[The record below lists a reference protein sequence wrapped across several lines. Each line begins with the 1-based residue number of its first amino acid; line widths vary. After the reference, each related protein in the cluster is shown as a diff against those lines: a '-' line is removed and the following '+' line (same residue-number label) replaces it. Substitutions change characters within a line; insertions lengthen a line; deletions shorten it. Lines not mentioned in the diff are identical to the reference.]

1 MLNFKELIENETE
14 TEIEITESNYQKILK
29 DSESNEGET
38 LELFEEYSQKVGK
51 RIAIL
56 CEDRFDQIDELLKEA
71 ENRVWM
77 YRSYMDNDDSNDS
90 PDYIKVSRDD
100 ARKEYSEK
108 YNLNIEDGRPID
120 PDIFDSYEYW
130 EGVMAT
136 CRYLLGYGICQT
148 LDNVRTG
155 EDLLDT

>member
-1 MLNFKELIENETE
+1 MLNFKKLIENETE

-38 LELFEEYSQKVGK
+38 LELFEEYSQEVGK

-56 CEDRFDQIDELLKEA
+56 CENRFDQLDELLKEA
-71 ENRVWM
+71 EARGWM
-77 YRSYMDNDDSNDS
+77 YRFYMDDNRDDS
-90 PDYIKVSRDD
+90 PDYIRVSRDS
-100 ARKEYSEK
+100 ARKEYAEK
-108 YNLNIEDGRPID
+108 YNLNVKDGKPID

-148 LDNVRTG
+148 LDNVSTG